1 VVNGAHFEQDWLNCK
16 RTSRETKI
24 NESIRRR
31 TNKSASDVRQIVSPS
46 RDFDLEQ
53 DHPLQ
58 DELEHYEQ
66 VDLDYRNLGYELEDT
81 GILPLAY
88 LAFTQRK
95 NFVYRHGARSCTDV

>member
-1 VVNGAHFEQDWLNCK
+1 MG
-16 RTSRETKI
+16 
-24 NESIRRR
+24 
-31 TNKSASDVRQIVSPS
+31 SPS
-46 RDFDLEQ
+46 KDFDLEQ

-66 VDLDYRNLGYELEDT
+66 VDLDYRNLGYEQADLDYRNLGYELEDT